1 MQIMTEAQKKTFQS
15 RYPNGV
21 ELNEDVIS
29 LLTEKSKQK
38 QAITF
43 DEVTLEDKPSD
54 FHPNDVNLHSFV
66 TRKIS
71 LKVIIQIQLRII
83 RLFLVFTC
91 LGLWYSLSCNGHGH
105 RRYLQISCFLK
116 D

>member
-1 MQIMTEAQKKTFQS
+1 MTEAQKMTFQS

-21 ELNEDVIS
+21 ELSEDVIG

-66 TRKIS
+66 TRKIALKVFISS
-71 LKVIIQIQLRII
+71 LKFVNA
-83 RLFLVFTC
+83 
-91 LGLWYSLSCNGHGH
+91 S
-105 RRYLQISCFLK
+105 
-116 D
+116 